1 MMNLKE
7 ALEQGYKM
15 EDMKYQRG
23 YVSRKTNREEQKV
36 HIAGGNRKGQL
47 YVLVPCF
54 ESTQYCYRLYLTR

>member
-15 EDMKYQRG
+15 ADMKYQRG

-36 HIAGGNRKGQL
+36 QVAGGSRKGQL